1 MREENELPSLPGFL
15 DGRRRAPMSRTAG
28 VSEER
33 ACEKNLDDV
42 YRGVT
47 SLFGRVLAKFPEIQ
61 FSPYFSAFVCLCLGM
76 VSSMTSVSVWRSVR
90 PDLFGESLGKTAI
103 ESITSD

>member
-33 ACEKNLDDV
+33 ACEKNLGDV

-76 VSSMTSVSVWRSVR
+76 VSSMTSVS
-90 PDLFGESLGKTAI
+90 FGAQCDRICSERVSGRLPL
-103 ESITSD
+103 SQ